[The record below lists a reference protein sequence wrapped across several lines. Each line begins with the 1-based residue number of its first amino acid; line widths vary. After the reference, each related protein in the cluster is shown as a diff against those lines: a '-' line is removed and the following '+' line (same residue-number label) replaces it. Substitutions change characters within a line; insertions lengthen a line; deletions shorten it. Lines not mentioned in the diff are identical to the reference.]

1 MRMMRSVFADLRRG
15 RLART
20 SAVVIV
26 LASLAAV
33 GGGDVPAEAGDGR
46 VVQATVEVD
55 GQQRS
60 YRLFRPGLRPGEP
73 YAGVVVVLHGGG
85 RRESGASI
93 ARSVGF
99 DDQAAAGRVIAVYP
113 DARGGRFHAGHCCGS
128 HPARG
133 DDVRFVVRLLD
144 LVQRRYRVDA
154 RRTFATGFSNGAF
167 LAYRLAC
174 QQSRRFLGVASVG
187 GTEVLRRCRPDRP
200 VSVLHIHGRDDRTV
214 RFEGAIL
221 GQPWIPGAVGLAR
234 RWRVRNHCPSGRTQ
248 TQRSPELLI
257 SRTMG
262 CRHYTQVQ
270 LVALQNFGHAW
281 PSASAPYGEP
291 SAYNA
296 SSEISRFFAGLK
308 LRPG

>member
-1 MRMMRSVFADLRRG
+1 MMRSVFAHLPRG
-15 RLART
+15 RLPRAC
-20 SAVVIV
+20 AVVLV
-26 LASLAAV
+26 LASLPAVAGSDVAAQ
-33 GGGDVPAEAGDGR
+33 PGDGS
-46 VVQATVEVD
+46 VLQATVKID

-60 YRLFRPGLRPGEP
+60 YRLFRPTLRPGER
-73 YAGVVVVLHGGG
+73 YAGTVVVLHGGG
-85 RRESGASI
+85 PHESGSSI
-93 ARSVGF
+93 ASSVGF
-99 DDQAAAGRVIAVYP
+99 DDQAIAGRLIAVYP
-113 DARGGRFHAGHCCGS
+113 DARGGRFHAGHCCGNR
-128 HPARG
+128 PARG

-174 QQSRRFLGVASVG
+174 QQSGRFLGVASVG
-187 GTEVLRRCRPDRP
+187 GTEVLHRCRPDRP
-200 VSVLHIHGRDDRTV
+200 VSVLHIHGRDDRAV

-221 GQPWIPGAVGLAR
+221 GQPWIPGALELAR
-234 RWRVRNHCPSGRTQ
+234 RWRVRNHCPSRRTQ

-257 SRTMG
+257 SRTTG

-281 PSASAPYGEP
+281 PSASAPQGEP

-296 SSEISRFFAGLK
+296 SSEIGRFFAGLMR
-308 LRPG
+308 RPR